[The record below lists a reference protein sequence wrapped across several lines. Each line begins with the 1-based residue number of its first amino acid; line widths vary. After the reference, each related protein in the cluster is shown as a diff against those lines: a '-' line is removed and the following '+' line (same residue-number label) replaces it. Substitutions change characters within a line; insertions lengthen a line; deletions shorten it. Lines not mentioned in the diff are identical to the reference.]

1 MILAGTYAIASVAAA
16 AGPMLLALGE
26 PRLSS
31 LSSIATVAV
40 SLVTAWILTP
50 LFGMF
55 GAATARGVGMIFGA
69 ALLILF
75 LRKKFLVQFD
85 LDGIKKSLIAAIVMA
100 VVVMVVEMQIYSKY
114 LMPAYVIVGAVAYV
128 VMLRLLR
135 AIRKD
140 DIQLIRGFLG
150 PKLTFVGNLLNA
162 ILAPATE

>member
-1 MILAGTYAIASVAAA
+1 M
-16 AGPMLLALGE
+16 
-26 PRLSS
+26 
-31 LSSIATVAV
+31 
-40 SLVTAWILTP
+40 
-50 LFGMF
+50 
-55 GAATARGVGMIFGA
+55 
-69 ALLILF
+69 
-75 LRKKFLVQFD
+75 QFD

-162 ILAPATE
+162 ILAPPTE